1 LLLSLVSTDL
11 RMAWLCHYKFPVNKF
26 WLAAVSVLG
35 CCSWLWLA
43 IIIMSVGC
51 CGTSWDCSIYYKT

>member
-1 LLLSLVSTDL
+1 
-11 RMAWLCHYKFPVNKF
+11 MAWLCHYKFPVNKF

-51 CGTSWDCSIYYKT
+51 CGTSWDCSIDYKT